1 MDAEQNELIKLLLLK
16 KGVTM
21 IQKKLTCTAMMLSM
35 VLCAPAWGINKCTG
49 ADGKITF
56 QDTPCIGKGEQ
67 LNIKPAN
74 DNAPTQKSANTEK
87 NPEAQKPLRENTPVT
102 ALQPQPPVSP
112 MRTQMEIEADMC
124 LAWYKPLLRD
134 PQGAYYTHA
143 GKDNRVV
150 TITIHSTNGYGGYVT
165 KSASCE
171 IYSGTLDDG
180 WTKKHAK
187 RGGW

>member
-1 MDAEQNELIKLLLLK
+1 MNQPKWVYAAVLL
-16 KGVTM
+16 GV
-21 IQKKLTCTAMMLSM
+21 ALST
-35 VLCAPAWGINKCTG
+35 PAWGINKCTG
-49 ADGKITF
+49 ADGMVTY
-56 QDTPCIGKGEQ
+56 QDTPCTGKGEE
-67 LNIKPAN
+67 LNVKPAN
-74 DNAPTQKSANTEK
+74 GNAPIQKPANTEK
-87 NPEAQKPLRENTPVT
+87 PPEAQKQPSENIPVT
-102 ALQPQPPVSP
+102 TRQPQPPVSQ
-112 MRTQMEIEADMC
+112 MKTQMEIEADMC

-134 PQGAYYTHA
+134 PQGAYYTQA

-171 IYSGTLDDG
+171 IYSGALDAG